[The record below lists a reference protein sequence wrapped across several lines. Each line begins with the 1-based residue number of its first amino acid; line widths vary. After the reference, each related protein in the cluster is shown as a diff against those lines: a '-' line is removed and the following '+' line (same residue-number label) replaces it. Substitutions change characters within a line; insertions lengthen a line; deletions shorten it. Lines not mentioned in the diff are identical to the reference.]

1 MVLTTRIV
9 TGSQENTTSSLSL
22 ADDMASSWC
31 GQNTVLADE
40 ELLDA
45 VSGTNLGDQLND
57 FGVPETTV
65 TTNDEERACF
75 IVVSISNQARLLTD
89 KWH

>member
-1 MVLTTRIV
+1 MRLVPEGDLHEFGCKRVVLTTGVV

-22 ADDMASSWC
+22 ANDMAGSWC

-45 VSGTNLGDQLND
+45 VSSTNLGDQLND
-57 FGVPETTV
+57 LGIPETTV
-65 TTNDEERACF
+65 TTNDEERAC
-75 IVVSISNQARLLTD
+75 
-89 KWH
+89 

>member
-1 MVLTTRIV
+1 M

-22 ADDMASSWC
+22 ADDMAGSWR

-57 FGVPETTV
+57 LGIPETTV
-65 TTNDEERACF
+65 TTNDEERACII
-75 IVVSISNQARLLTD
+75 IVSRSTQARLLIT
-89 KWH
+89 KWY